1 MTSVQPRFTDGPRTY
16 VAGETIDGGQLV
28 EARAGSVIGVA
39 GDASKKVLGVAQ
51 KKAVAGTGLNPR
63 VADGA
68 GVLDATLAPSEVAIL
83 ADCHVPV
90 TYSAACAF
98 GALVAAAPNGQ
109 VRPWITADGAD
120 AIVGRCVEL
129 AGVALG
135 AVGLT
140 RINL

>member
-16 VAGETIDGGQLV
+16 VAGETIEGGQLV

-39 GDASKKVLGVAQ
+39 VDASKKVLGVAQ
-51 KKAVAGTGLNPR
+51 KRAVVGTGLNPR

-68 GVLDATLAPSEVAIL
+68 GVLDATLAPSETAIL
-83 ADCHVPV
+83 NDCQVPV
-90 TYSAACAF
+90 TYSVACAF
-98 GALVAAAPNGQ
+98 GARVAASANGQ
-109 VRPWITADGAD
+109 VRPWLAADGAD
-120 AIVGRCVEL
+120 AIVGTCTEL